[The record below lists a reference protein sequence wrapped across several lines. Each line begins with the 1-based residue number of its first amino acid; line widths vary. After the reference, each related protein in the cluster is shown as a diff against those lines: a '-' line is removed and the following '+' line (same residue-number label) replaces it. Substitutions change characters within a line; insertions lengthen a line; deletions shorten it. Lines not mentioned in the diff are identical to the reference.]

1 MAAELESGI
10 QDTVDWGR
18 AMAKIAVRDHVHVPK
33 FWHM

>member
-18 AMAKIAVRDHVHVPK
+18 AVAKIAVHDLVHVPM
-33 FWHM
+33 F